1 MKWDNM
7 YYFDYC
13 FGMEFLSLCVI
24 FEFFSMVFEW
34 LFINYFG
41 VCVVVYIL
49 DDFLFIVKSKE
60 KCVGD
65 L

>member
-7 YYFDYC
+7 YYFDCC
-13 FGMEFLSLCVI
+13 FVMGFLSLCVI